1 MDENYLEF
9 GGSVYYIDLNSFD
22 KLLTIDGLLEPK
34 NVLETETTVAYSDK
48 DKPLEKT
55 ITTRESQKN
64 KEINIATYETVRML
78 LEIVLTYSEGDEVD
92 DVLGA
97 QRALQASTLSF
108 KIAFN
113 TLLRYNIIKEL

>member
-34 NVLETETTVAYSDK
+34 NVLETETTVTYSDK
-48 DKPLEKT
+48 DRPLEKT
-55 ITTRESQKN
+55 VTTRESQKN

-78 LEIVLTYSEGDEVD
+78 LEIVLTYSEGEEVD
-92 DVLGA
+92 DTLGA

>member
-34 NVLETETTVAYSDK
+34 NVLETETTVTYSDK

-55 ITTRESQKN
+55 VTTRESQKN

-78 LEIVLTYSEGDEVD
+78 LEIVLTYSEGEEVD
-92 DVLGA
+92 DTLGA

>member
-48 DKPLEKT
+48 DKPLEKN
-55 ITTRESQKN
+55 S
-64 KEINIATYETVRML
+64 Y
-78 LEIVLTYSEGDEVD
+78 Y
-92 DVLGA
+92 
-97 QRALQASTLSF
+97 
-108 KIAFN
+108 
-113 TLLRYNIIKEL
+113 